1 MESCLTAILLSYS
14 YSAFLA
20 MLQIFRLNAQVIFE
34 LCILWYTVNS
44 TEYTEWQRPLSGVH
58 SIMME
63 KNFQAGGG
71 GARPP
76 PFTVSTITY
85 KVGMYAP
92 AERADTLPPVST
104 LPLYVLCGKS

>member
-1 MESCLTAILLSYS
+1 
-14 YSAFLA
+14 
-20 MLQIFRLNAQVIFE
+20 MLQIFRLNAQVIFK
-34 LCILWYTVNS
+34 LCILWYTVNP
-44 TEYTEWQRPLSGVH
+44 TEHKEWQWLLSGVH

-63 KNFQAGGG
+63 KNFQAGEGGGG

-92 AERADTLPPVST
+92 AERVDS
-104 LPLYVLCGKS
+104 LPLFILYPSMYSVVNPNCE